1 MSSFKTYVDIT
12 EHSNEDYEWI
22 NSDEDHPKL
31 EPCLL
36 PGEVVV
42 AYASNVLKFASV
54 SNRKHGISGCLYVT
68 NFKIAFVSTTS
79 NYAGNPKDERN
90 KLLSQNEVC
99 LANIDQ
105 VYQVNGERRKKL
117 LPGTSIITNVKT
129 IQLVCKDFS
138 VHSYSFKFCPVG
150 FHKTVINAILH
161 HSFPKRIELLFSFEC
176 MLPPTQT
183 VHEMQFFT
191 NRQDWESEVERC
203 HCNEGWRVCS
213 ANENYQ
219 LSASLPQG
227 FVVPRSLSDNQI
239 LKASKHFMG
248 NRPPVW
254 CWGHI
259 NKCVIV
265 RMAVLHNFITD
276 TQQESIM
283 LEHVRKSHPN
293 LREPLILELDKSM
306 PTLAEIHASWCKLR
320 DSSCCPL
327 DNIQKFW
334 EQDSRSLSLLN
345 GSRWPHHVMICLRM
359 ANRVVEAVS
368 QHQVSVVLQESESR
382 DLSAVISSLA
392 QLIMDPHFRTINGF
406 QSLVQKEWVT
416 LGHAFTKRFG
426 RISEYENQQ
435 SPLFQLFLDCVWQ
448 MQHQFPMSFEFS
460 ETYLTSLWDS
470 LHNTVFDTFSF
481 DSDRIRYLMTQP
493 QQQPDGEGS
502 PAVLISRSVWDW
514 SSQFHDVDI
523 GLFLNPLFS
532 ITCRVAA
539 YRQRRGISPAN
550 YHNQNNQLV
559 RRWIHGSSS
568 HNDGGGRPR
577 RNSIS
582 GSLSALRASEYG
594 AAEQQ
599 NRKTDTL
606 GRSWGSR
613 FGLAALP
620 EHGNAVG
627 TLSRASSNDGGSGA
641 GGTSSRWKRIR
652 GALFHNHGRSFSPHQ
667 QQISSIEEGMEMPLM
682 SSSHHESPAVTYR
695 ASRGIV
701 DLGQH
706 PQTQQRWTVY
716 GAAVYDPIPSYNVKL
731 QPTAKPLKLDLGKD
745 WDDFIPGNDSGSGG
759 ADIPYHELDWPV
771 YSMLPVADSFVDFRL
786 WSQCYLR
793 WIPVLDVRG
802 GGHPPIYFHHCA
814 LVNDILSLESQLD
827 KLHHCQLQQGMSNN
841 GEADMPSSPSQ
852 RFVTMSDQSPGQSG
866 NQVTLSSFHP
876 FVQQQ
881 NDSALSFGEWEI
893 VPSPVI
899 SGSALRSA
907 GGRAVEAEF
916 DSDSFVA
923 D

>member
-1 MSSFKTYVDIT
+1 M
-12 EHSNEDYEWI
+12 
-22 NSDEDHPKL
+22 
-31 EPCLL
+31 
-36 PGEVVV
+36 
-42 AYASNVLKFASV
+42 
-54 SNRKHGISGCLYVT
+54 
-68 NFKIAFVSTTS
+68 
-79 NYAGNPKDERN
+79 
-90 KLLSQNEVC
+90 
-99 LANIDQ
+99 
-105 VYQVNGERRKKL
+105 
-117 LPGTSIITNVKT
+117 
-129 IQLVCKDFS
+129 
-138 VHSYSFKFCPVG
+138 
-150 FHKTVINAILH
+150 
-161 HSFPKRIELLFSFEC
+161 
-176 MLPPTQT
+176 
-183 VHEMQFFT
+183 
-191 NRQDWESEVERC
+191 
-203 HCNEGWRVCS
+203 
-213 ANENYQ
+213 
-219 LSASLPQG
+219 
-227 FVVPRSLSDNQI
+227 
-239 LKASKHFMG
+239 
-248 NRPPVW
+248 
-254 CWGHI
+254 
-259 NKCVIV
+259 
-265 RMAVLHNFITD
+265 
-276 TQQESIM
+276 
-283 LEHVRKSHPN
+283 
-293 LREPLILELDKSM
+293 
-306 PTLAEIHASWCKLR
+306 
-320 DSSCCPL
+320 
-327 DNIQKFW
+327 
-334 EQDSRSLSLLN
+334 
-345 GSRWPHHVMICLRM
+345 
-359 ANRVVEAVS
+359 
-368 QHQVSVVLQESESR
+368 
-382 DLSAVISSLA
+382 ISSLA

-641 GGTSSRWKRIR
+641 VGTSSRWKRIR

-682 SSSHHESPAVTYR
+682 SSSHHQSPAVTYR

-745 WDDFIPGNDSGSGG
+745 WDDFISGNDSGSGG

-852 RFVTMSDQSPGQSG
+852 RFVTMSDQSPG
-866 NQVTLSSFHP
+866 
-876 FVQQQ
+876 
-881 NDSALSFGEWEI
+881 
-893 VPSPVI
+893 
-899 SGSALRSA
+899 
-907 GGRAVEAEF
+907 
-916 DSDSFVA
+916 
-923 D
+923 

>member
-1 MSSFKTYVDIT
+1 
-12 EHSNEDYEWI
+12 
-22 NSDEDHPKL
+22 
-31 EPCLL
+31 
-36 PGEVVV
+36 
-42 AYASNVLKFASV
+42 
-54 SNRKHGISGCLYVT
+54 
-68 NFKIAFVSTTS
+68 
-79 NYAGNPKDERN
+79 
-90 KLLSQNEVC
+90 
-99 LANIDQ
+99 
-105 VYQVNGERRKKL
+105 
-117 LPGTSIITNVKT
+117 
-129 IQLVCKDFS
+129 
-138 VHSYSFKFCPVG
+138 
-150 FHKTVINAILH
+150 
-161 HSFPKRIELLFSFEC
+161 

-682 SSSHHESPAVTYR
+682 SSSHHQSPAVTYR